1 MLIRLCLLFA
11 LCVGQQQLR
20 GASPELS
27 EEDAAFVDDLQKRTF
42 GYFWELTPSA
52 NGLTP
57 DRGSSRFFL

>member
-1 MLIRLCLLFA
+1 MMLIRLCLLFA
-11 LCVGQQQLR
+11 LCVGQQQ
-20 GASPELS
+20 
-27 EEDAAFVDDLQKRTF
+27 LQKRTF